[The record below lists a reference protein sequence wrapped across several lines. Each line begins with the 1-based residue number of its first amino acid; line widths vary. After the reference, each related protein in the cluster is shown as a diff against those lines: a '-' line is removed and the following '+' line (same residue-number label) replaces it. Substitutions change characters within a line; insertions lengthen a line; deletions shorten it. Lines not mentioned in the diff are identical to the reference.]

1 MLKAKWL
8 AAGAYAVL
16 ASGYYLAIAQDPP
29 AGGQPPPPPSQNP
42 PATERRTEV
51 RTQTEGVQV
60 PGQVPSDRTSARPM
74 AFHRAKQIL
83 GSKVGIE
90 SGLSIGTVEDIVF
103 SDDGMIEYMVVAN
116 ESKLVSVPWAAAKF
130 NFDQRMAT
138 VAISQEKFQ
147 QIPTYTENNW
157 PRFQDPQYR
166 TQTYSYYNVP
176 VPGPRAGMTP
186 GQERRAERRFER
198 GKRP

>member
-166 TQTYSYYNVP
+166 TQTYKNY
-176 VPGPRAGMTP
+176 GLTP
-186 GQERRAERRFER
+186 GQARRAVRRGAVR
-198 GKRP
+198 